1 MRSLSISAAVLA
13 SLSHSVLAAS
23 WDHSLSRGLETFRIA
38 GGGGSVLLACDPDR
52 VYNLDESY
60 AHIRVAMPSD
70 LAAQRIVF
78 LAASGHQ
85 AAFDVRDGIA
95 TQAEAD
101 PEAWSQLIDMIE
113 EGGQV
118 AVVTARDSFTL
129 DLDPL
134 PGFPCR

>member
-1 MRSLSISAAVLA
+1 MSSLSLSAAVLA
-13 SLSHSVLAAS
+13 VLAQPVVAAS
-23 WDHSLSRGLETFRIA
+23 WDHGLSRGLETYRMA
-38 GGGGSVLLACDPDR
+38 ADGGSVLLACDPDR
-52 VYNLDESY
+52 VYNLRQSS
-60 AHIRVAMPSD
+60 AHVRVAMPAD

-95 TQAEAD
+95 TQAGAD

-113 EGGQV
+113 EGGRV

-129 DLDPL
+129 DLDPV
-134 PGFPCR
+134 PGFRCR